1 VAGLASRYGCHLD
14 LEKNRVISGPGILCV
29 DGEKYLPLY
38 SSDIQRANL
47 RLSVWEPED
56 CVIEQVPDGITY
68 YISGS

>member
-1 VAGLASRYGCHLD
+1 MAGLASRYGCHLD
-14 LEKNRVISGPGILCV
+14 LEKNRVVSGPGILCV

-47 RLSVWEPED
+47 RSSVWEPD
-56 CVIEQVPDGITY
+56 CVIEQVPGITY